1 MSCQSSQTVLN
12 EFPLTFLSEFLGFVF
27 WVLNFWKKFFFNRGL
42 ELVVSLCFFVITK
55 TKKKIKET
63 DIVNNNNNYVI
74 NIKSTFDKQL
84 VTINKKKQQNRM
96 TNVVA
101 QQLSF

>member
-1 MSCQSSQTVLN
+1 MSIESDGVKWISFDFFVRIFGFC
-12 EFPLTFLSEFLGFVF
+12 FLGFELLEEVF
-27 WVLNFWKKFFFNRGL
+27 FQQGSWTCGEFV
-42 ELVVSLCFFVITK
+42 FFVITK